1 MSNFL
6 ISLLF
11 SLGVGAWVYSKT
23 YRTSGG
29 NQGSSLLLA
38 GVAGAILFIA
48 MLIVLGMIFKGE

>member
-6 ISLLF
+6 IALLF
-11 SLGVGAWVYSKT
+11 SLGAGAWVYSKT
-23 YRTSGG
+23 YRSTGS

-38 GVAGAILFIA
+38 GVAGFVLFLA